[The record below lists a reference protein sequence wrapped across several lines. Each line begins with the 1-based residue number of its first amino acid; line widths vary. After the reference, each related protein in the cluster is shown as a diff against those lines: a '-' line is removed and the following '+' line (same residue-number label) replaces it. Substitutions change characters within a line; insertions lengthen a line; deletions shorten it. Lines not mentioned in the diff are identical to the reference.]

1 MASRPWI
8 RSCSG
13 WAFSPPRSS
22 AGEEPG
28 QLADPDG
35 VRAVHGLRPL
45 GAAPAEADFAKQ
57 HVEADPGKRDG
68 IDEGEPGQRDP
79 DGAPLHHHPKGDPR
93 HDHGVKQQQQPAEE
107 LGKQQLDV
115 VLQTVDHEN
124 SFTDE

>member
-1 MASRPWI
+1 MSRTISRRMASGLLSSVIRLPESMGMASRPWI

-79 DGAPLHHHPKGDPR
+79 DGAPLHHHPKGDP
-93 HDHGVKQQQQPAEE
+93 ATI
-107 LGKQQLDV
+107 
-115 VLQTVDHEN
+115 TV
-124 SFTDE
+124 